1 MRFPLYSW
9 ALSLVGSMA
18 QDVEMNCSNLYRD
31 IPEPARDEV
40 FESLIQTRH
49 LKLERI
55 ISKGHATPPG
65 KWYDEDSE
73 EWVLLLKGSAGLL
86 FEGETE
92 VQVMG
97 PGDTLHIPSHR
108 RHRVEWTDP
117 EKETIWLALHYH
129 GTRDN
134 NDETGL

>member
-1 MRFPLYSW
+1 MRGTQQMGVFQQPAS
-9 ALSLVGSMA
+9 A
-18 QDVEMNCSNLYRD
+18 QDVEMNCPNLYRD

-129 GTRDN
+129 GTGDN